1 MKKLCDTLGFA
12 KLFDTGIRNKYYEVW
27 KNFRKMIVN
36 IINKKIY

>member
-12 KLFDTGIRNKYYEVW
+12 KLFEIEIRNKYYEVW